1 MKFFAGLNVW
11 MLPLAAVLSFAFGGI
26 WYGLLSKPWMAAL
39 GRSEDDIKAGGG
51 PSPVPFIITFI
62 AQLVMAWV
70 LAGLIL
76 HMTRAGIPA
85 TLRSGMITAA
95 LVWLGFV
102 LAPLVVNHQFQMQK
116 PVLTVIDGVHW
127 LGVLLIQG
135 AVLGLWGLA

>member
-1 MKFFAGLNVW
+1 MKFFTGLNAW
-11 MLPLAAVLSFAFGGI
+11 MLPLAAVASFAFGGL
-26 WYGLLSKPWMAAL
+26 WYGVLSKQWMAAL
-39 GRSEDDIKAGGG
+39 GRTEDEIKGGGG

-76 HMTRAGIPA
+76 HLTRAGIPA
-85 TLRSGMITAA
+85 TLRSGMVTAA
-95 LVWLGFV
+95 LAWFGFV

-116 PVLTVIDGVHW
+116 PMLTAIDGAHW

-135 AVLGLWGLA
+135 AILGLWGLA

>member
-1 MKFFAGLNVW
+1 MKLFAGLNVW

-26 WYGLLSKPWMAAL
+26 WYGLLSRQWMAAL
-39 GRSEDDIKAGGG
+39 GRTEDEIKSGGG
-51 PSPVPFIITFI
+51 PSPVPFIITFL

-76 HMTRAGIPA
+76 HLTRAGIPA

-95 LVWLGFV
+95 LAWFGFV

-116 PVLTVIDGVHW
+116 PALTAIDGAHW

-135 AVLGLWGLA
+135 AILGMWGLA